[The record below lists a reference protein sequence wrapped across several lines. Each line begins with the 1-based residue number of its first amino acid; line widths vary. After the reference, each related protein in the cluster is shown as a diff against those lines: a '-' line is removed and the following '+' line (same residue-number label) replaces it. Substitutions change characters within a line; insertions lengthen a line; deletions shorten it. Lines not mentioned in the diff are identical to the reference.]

1 MTTVLLTLSGPVGSH
16 PIASDLQDAGISVL
30 GSVQDRSKL
39 VQEVLRSA
47 PDVLI
52 CHDPLPGDA
61 LFNALQTIAE
71 TSPRPVM
78 VFTSDSDAGK
88 IARASEV
95 GVHAYVVNGYSP
107 ERLRPL
113 IHVAQARFAREQAM
127 RAELTDLASRFD
139 ERKMVDRAKAI
150 LMRARQVSDDDA
162 FQMLR
167 TASMHSNQRLG
178 RVSEH
183 IIHSARFAEDV
194 NQSGQLR
201 MLSQRLVVL
210 SLFELAGVQTPL
222 VQSRLQNA
230 IKRVDGNL
238 AGLEK
243 SLSKPTFGD
252 LLGQVAMTWGRLKP
266 ALLKSIGARQVLP
279 IDDMAEQLLQDAE
292 RLTTALENAGAMP
305 PLQVLNMAGRQRML
319 SQRFAKYALLAAMA
333 GSGVGAKNDKSGAK
347 ACVASMQE
355 ARTEFE
361 KALHYLG
368 EIPLTSADIRQLLA
382 NAATSWA
389 AMLAGAAKAGN
400 AAQGGVDLTQHLE
413 TLAIASEEA
422 LTVFE
427 KLSVHYEQS
436 IQMLVG

>member
-1 MTTVLLTLSGPVGSH
+1 M
-16 PIASDLQDAGISVL
+16 DVL

-39 VQEVLRSA
+39 VQEVLRRA

-61 LFNALQTIAE
+61 LFNALLMIAE

-78 VFTSDSDAGK
+78 VFTSDSDASK
-88 IARASEV
+88 ITRASEV
-95 GVHAYVVNGYSP
+95 GVHAYVVNGYGP

-113 IHVAQARFAREQAM
+113 IHVAQARFAWEQAM

-183 IIHSARFAEDV
+183 IVHSARFAEDV
-194 NQSGQLR
+194 NHAGQLR

-210 SLFELAGVQTPL
+210 SLFELAGVQVPL
-222 VQSRLQNA
+222 VQARLRDA
-230 IKRVDGNL
+230 IKRVDSNL

-252 LLGQVAMTWGRLKP
+252 LLGQVGLTWGRLKP
-266 ALLKSIGARQVLP
+266 ALLKSRNARQIKA

-305 PLQVLNMAGRQRML
+305 PLQVLNIAGRQRML
-319 SQRFAKYALLAAMA
+319 SQRFAKYALLAVMA
-333 GSGVGAKNDKSGAK
+333 GGDVKNDKSSAD
-347 ACVASMQE
+347 AYAASMQE
-355 ARTEFE
+355 VRAAFE
-361 KALHYLG
+361 KALQYLG
-368 EIPLTSADIRQLLA
+368 EIPLSSADIRQLLSS
-382 NAATSWA
+382 AATSWA
-389 AMLAGAAKAGN
+389 AMLAGAAKAG
-400 AAQGGVDLTQHLE
+400 AGHVALTQHLG
-413 TLAIASEEA
+413 TLAISSEEA

-436 IQMLVG
+436 LQMLVG

>member
-1 MTTVLLTLSGPVGSH
+1 MTTVLVTLSGPVGSH

-39 VQEVLRSA
+39 VQEVLRRA

-78 VFTSDSDAGK
+78 VFTSDSDASK

-95 GVHAYVVNGYSP
+95 GVHAYVVNGYGP

-183 IIHSARFAEDV
+183 IVHSARFAEDV
-194 NQSGQLR
+194 NHAGQLR

-210 SLFELAGVQTPL
+210 SLFELAGVQVPL
-222 VQSRLQNA
+222 VQARLRDA
-230 IKRVDGNL
+230 IKRVDSNL

-252 LLGQVAMTWGRLKP
+252 LLGQVGLTWGRLKP
-266 ALLKSIGARQVLP
+266 ALLKSPNARQIKA

-305 PLQVLNMAGRQRML
+305 PLQVLNIAGRQRML
-319 SQRFAKYALLAAMA
+319 SQRFAKYSLLAAMA
-333 GSGVGAKNDKSGAK
+333 RGDFKNDKSGAD
-347 ACVASMQE
+347 AYSSSMQE
-355 ARTEFE
+355 ARAAFE
-361 KALHYLG
+361 NALQYLG
-368 EIPLTSADIRQLLA
+368 EIPLTSADIRQLLGT
-382 NAATSWA
+382 AATSWS
-389 AMLAGAAKAGN
+389 AMLAGAAKAVN
-400 AAQGGVDLTQHLE
+400 ATQGGVALTQHLE
-413 TLAIASEEA
+413 TLASASEEA

-427 KLSVHYEQS
+427 NLSVHYEQS
-436 IQMLVG
+436 LQMLVG

>member
-1 MTTVLLTLSGPVGSH
+1 M
-16 PIASDLQDAGISVL
+16 DVL

-61 LFNALQTIAE
+61 LFNALQVITD
-71 TSPRPVM
+71 TSPRPVI
-78 VFTSDSDAGK
+78 VFTSDSDASK

-113 IHVAQARFAREQAM
+113 IHIAQARFAREQAL
-127 RAELTDLASRFD
+127 RAELADLASRFD

-194 NQSGQLR
+194 NQAGQLR

-210 SLFELAGVQTPL
+210 SLLELAGVQAPQ
-222 VQSRLQNA
+222 VQARLKDA

-252 LLGQVAMTWGRLKP
+252 LLGQVGVTWGRLKP
-266 ALLKSIGARQVLP
+266 ALLKSLGARQVLP

-305 PLQVLNMAGRQRML
+305 PLQVLNTAGRQRML

-333 GSGVGAKNDKSGAK
+333 ASNGKSDKSGAD
-347 ACVASMQE
+347 AYAASMQE
-355 ARTEFE
+355 ARVAFE
-361 KALHYLG
+361 KALQYLG
-368 EIPLTSADIRQLLA
+368 EIPLTSADIRQLLGS
-382 NAATSWA
+382 AATSWA
-389 AMLAGAAKAGN
+389 AMLAGAAKAGD
-400 AAQGGVDLTQHLE
+400 GGVDLAQHLE

-422 LTVFE
+422 LSAFE

-436 IQMLVG
+436 LQMLVG

>member
-78 VFTSDSDAGK
+78 VFTSDSDADK

-230 IKRVDGNL
+230 IKRVDGILSSASTARCTLPSASPRL
-238 AGLEK
+238 APR
-243 SLSKPTFGD
+243 PTK
-252 LLGQVAMTWGRLKP
+252 AMTCCIV
-266 ALLKSIGARQVLP
+266 IGCCCSLR
-279 IDDMAEQLLQDAE
+279 
-292 RLTTALENAGAMP
+292 
-305 PLQVLNMAGRQRML
+305 
-319 SQRFAKYALLAAMA
+319 Y
-333 GSGVGAKNDKSGAK
+333 
-347 ACVASMQE
+347 ACVRGYRGVLRVLAHRWYCLPVFAS
-355 ARTEFE
+355 
-361 KALHYLG
+361 
-368 EIPLTSADIRQLLA
+368 
-382 NAATSWA
+382 
-389 AMLAGAAKAGN
+389 AKFH
-400 AAQGGVDLTQHLE
+400 VRRHRLP
-413 TLAIASEEA
+413 
-422 LTVFE
+422 
-427 KLSVHYEQS
+427 
-436 IQMLVG
+436 